1 MTQQRDWN
9 LQMLLGSLSLPEL
22 PAAARGT
29 HFVVVLPS
37 AHKVAASA
45 HAPAPGSCGLH
56 NPNVLWD
63 ALTSNAPGGR
73 AARSVLHA
81 TRGDVRRCSLLC
93 LWKHCLVWEASPDI
107 IRVRRAGPGLRLTQL
122 IRIFCRNNP
131 GFCWSD
137 WEGSL
142 FNMTQNTWDY
152 SLVNVLLCIYCSLTL
167 TDLIYLSVIPLFI
180 NLGITGK
187 VTV

>member
-1 MTQQRDWN
+1 
-9 LQMLLGSLSLPEL
+9 MLLGNLSLPE
-22 PAAARGT
+22 PPVMARGT
-29 HFVVVLPS
+29 HFVVVLLS

-45 HAPAPGSCGLH
+45 HTPAPGSCGLH

-63 ALTSNAPGGR
+63 ALTSNMPGGW

-81 TRGDVRRCSLLC
+81 TRGDVSRCSLLC

-107 IRVRRAGPGLRLTQL
+107 IQVRRAGPGLRLTQWV
-122 IRIFCRNNP
+122 RIFCRNNTRFCP
-131 GFCWSD
+131 GLYWSD

-152 SLVNVLLCIYCSLTL
+152 SWVSVLLCIYRSLTL
-167 TDLIYLSVIPLFI
+167 TNLHISVLFPF
-180 NLGITGK
+180 L
-187 VTV
+187 